1 MKIPPLRNWVVATLM
16 ALIAVGEWQRL
27 DAQAKAHRER
37 QDQTYRL
44 VAIERKL
51 DWLLLT
57 TRLPIPS
64 EPTPP
69 PVAEASATAHGR

>member
-1 MKIPPLRNWVVATLM
+1 MT
-16 ALIAVGEWQRL
+16 LIAVVEWQRM
-27 DAQAKAHRER
+27 DAQAKAHQER

-57 TRLPIPS
+57 TRLPMPS
-64 EPTPP
+64 ELK
-69 PVAEASATAHGR
+69 AAQGAGASATAPGR